1 MRKKCWIQ
9 TVETVTDVSNWQLMN
24 GTMES
29 KWSWS
34 DTNVYN
40 LFHQSDPSSVP
51 QLAWQFVPV
60 QRTVNPVLAFSKGD
74 TVHFLLVPAQVSN
87 SEWPNPER
95 NSSAYLCFLYKMNF
109 PLLYFICFTF
119 SGKKGGN
126 GHHPCHQTKAAPS
139 QLWHHQPLCKLC
151 RTFRVSQQCTQGF
164 SHQHVC
170 CILAAC
176 D

>member
-1 MRKKCWIQ
+1 
-9 TVETVTDVSNWQLMN
+9 MN

-34 DTNVYN
+34 DTNVYD

-60 QRTVNPVLAFSKGD
+60 QRTVNPVLAFCKGD

-87 SEWPNPER
+87 SEWANPER
-95 NSSAYLCFLYKMNF
+95 NILAFLCFLYKMNF

-126 GHHPCHQTKAAPS
+126 GHHPCHQTKAAPC

-151 RTFRVSQQCTQGF
+151 RTFRVSRQCTQGF
-164 SHQHVC
+164 SQHVC
-170 CILAAC
+170 CVLAAC